1 MLQHTSHGFFS
12 HRLLSH
18 PLLSHWILALA
29 LVFGFATAQVQPAEA
44 GRGGRVAAG
53 VAAGLIT
60 LGILGAYANSRG
72 RHHYNVECYR
82 GPRRCRWVRGGCWHD
97 RYGDYVCR
105 RSYRKC
111 WRPRYCD

>member
-1 MLQHTSHGFFS
+1 MLQRINHS
-12 HRLLSH
+12 
-18 PLLSHWILALA
+18 ILALILA
-29 LVFGFATAQVQPAEA
+29 FGFAMAHMQPAEA

-53 VAAGLIT
+53 VAAGIIT

-72 RHHYNVECYR
+72 RHYHDAECYR

-111 WRPRYCD
+111 WRPLYCD